1 MKKVFFALAILMA
14 IAITAT
20 GCKSKSTPKTADSV
34 AVEEADTLVTDSF
47 SYHSEQDSTVYST
60 LRIDYPQGEGS
71 LPMAVRKFIAHE
83 LSQLSLTATC
93 TEEGNKKTAD
103 YSGSLD
109 KAQQLVDFYG
119 KCNMDFLVSM
129 QKEVYEGMSGQK
141 PEYAPRFNNELSLK
155 KAYECEQYL
164 TYAVLGYTYLGGAHG
179 SAVDYHVNINKA
191 TGKPLTETVDTMKI
205 EELQPILKKGIVS
218 YIAPQDSEVTEKN
231 LKNYLFLGEN
241 GLIPIPAHA
250 PYLTPEGVCF
260 KYQQYEIG
268 PYAMGIIKFVVP
280 FKDIKPFL
288 LPEVQKLVK

>member
-1 MKKVFFALAILMA
+1 MKKVFFALAVLMA

-47 SYHSEQDSTVYST
+47 SYHSEQDSTVYNT
-60 LRIDYPQGEGS
+60 LRIDYPRGEGS

-129 QKEVYEGMSGQK
+129 KKEVYEGMSGQES
-141 PEYAPRFNNELSLK
+141 EYAPRFNNELSLK

-179 SAVDYHVNINKA
+179 SAIDYHVNINKA
-191 TGKPLTETVDTMKI
+191 TGKPLTETVDT
-205 EELQPILKKGIVS
+205 LK
-218 YIAPQDSEVTEKN
+218 TE
-231 LKNYLFLGEN
+231 
-241 GLIPIPAHA
+241 
-250 PYLTPEGVCF
+250 
-260 KYQQYEIG
+260 
-268 PYAMGIIKFVVP
+268 
-280 FKDIKPFL
+280 
-288 LPEVQKLVK
+288 

>member
-1 MKKVFFALAILMA
+1 MQHGFPGKHAERSVRRNVGTEARI
-14 IAITAT
+14 
-20 GCKSKSTPKTADSV
+20 CSKIQQRA
-34 AVEEADTLVTDSF
+34 E
-47 SYHSEQDSTVYST
+47 
-60 LRIDYPQGEGS
+60 PQ
-71 LPMAVRKFIAHE
+71 
-83 LSQLSLTATC
+83 
-93 TEEGNKKTAD
+93 
-103 YSGSLD
+103 
-109 KAQQLVDFYG
+109 
-119 KCNMDFLVSM
+119 
-129 QKEVYEGMSGQK
+129 
-141 PEYAPRFNNELSLK
+141 

-179 SAVDYHVNINKA
+179 SAIDYHVNINKA

-218 YIAPQDSEVTEKN
+218 YIAPHDSEVTEKN
-231 LKNYLFLGEN
+231 IKSYLFLGEN

-268 PYAMGIIKFVVP
+268 PYAMGIIEFVVP

>member
-1 MKKVFFALAILMA
+1 MA

-155 KAYECEQYL
+155 KH
-164 TYAVLGYTYLGGAHG
+164 TNV
-179 SAVDYHVNINKA
+179 SNISPMQSLA
-191 TGKPLTETVDTMKI
+191 TPTW
-205 EELQPILKKGIVS
+205 EEHTDRLSTIMSISTK
-218 YIAPQDSEVTEKN
+218 
-231 LKNYLFLGEN
+231 
-241 GLIPIPAHA
+241 
-250 PYLTPEGVCF
+250 
-260 KYQQYEIG
+260 
-268 PYAMGIIKFVVP
+268 
-280 FKDIKPFL
+280 L
-288 LPEVQKLVK
+288 LASL

>member
-1 MKKVFFALAILMA
+1 MQVCIP
-14 IAITAT
+14 T
-20 GCKSKSTPKTADSV
+20 GLIFTKRKQRYEKNI
-34 AVEEADTLVTDSF
+34 
-47 SYHSEQDSTVYST
+47 ST

-71 LPMAVRKFIAHE
+71 LPMAVRKFVAHE
-83 LSQLSLTATC
+83 LSQLSLTANC

-179 SAVDYHVNINKA
+179 SAIDYHVNINKA
-191 TGKPLTETVDTMKI
+191 TGKPLTETVDTLKLK
-205 EELQPILKKGIVS
+205 ELQPILKKGIVS

-241 GLIPIPAHA
+241 GLIPHSCSRSLPHSRGCLLQIPAVRNWALRHGHHRVRSA
-250 PYLTPEGVCF
+250 IQGHQTFPPSRSSETH
-260 KYQQYEIG
+260 K
-268 PYAMGIIKFVVP
+268 IKMEAF
-280 FKDIKPFL
+280 IM
-288 LPEVQKLVK
+288 

>member
-1 MKKVFFALAILMA
+1 MQVCIP
-14 IAITAT
+14 T
-20 GCKSKSTPKTADSV
+20 GLIFTKRKQRYEKNI
-34 AVEEADTLVTDSF
+34 
-47 SYHSEQDSTVYST
+47 ST

-93 TEEGNKKTAD
+93 TEEGNKKTVD

-179 SAVDYHVNINKA
+179 SAA
-191 TGKPLTETVDTMKI
+191 TIMSISTK
-205 EELQPILKKGIVS
+205 
-218 YIAPQDSEVTEKN
+218 
-231 LKNYLFLGEN
+231 
-241 GLIPIPAHA
+241 
-250 PYLTPEGVCF
+250 
-260 KYQQYEIG
+260 
-268 PYAMGIIKFVVP
+268 
-280 FKDIKPFL
+280 L
-288 LPEVQKLVK
+288 LASL

>member
-1 MKKVFFALAILMA
+1 MQKI
-14 IAITAT
+14 
-20 GCKSKSTPKTADSV
+20 S
-34 AVEEADTLVTDSF
+34 
-47 SYHSEQDSTVYST
+47 ST
-60 LRIDYPQGEGS
+60 LGTCKLAGLHSRRLNLHKKKQRYEKKFFCFSSIDGDSHNRHRMQIEKRPQ
-71 LPMAVRKFIAHE
+71 
-83 LSQLSLTATC
+83 
-93 TEEGNKKTAD
+93 D
-103 YSGSLD
+103 
-109 KAQQLVDFYG
+109 
-119 KCNMDFLVSM
+119 
-129 QKEVYEGMSGQK
+129 
-141 PEYAPRFNNELSLK
+141 
-155 KAYECEQYL
+155 L

-191 TGKPLTETVDTMKI
+191 TGKPLTETVDTLKLK
-205 EELQPILKKGIVS
+205 ELQPILKKGIVS

-268 PYAMGIIKFVVP
+268 PYAMGIIEFVVP